1 MSDSTTH
8 VLIAYID
15 GDLPDAEKTALEQRV
30 ATNTAL
36 QAELESL
43 QLAKMAM
50 QSHGLRQDIAT
61 ILEQMMKEPQEETG
75 HTILA
80 RWMLGIMR
88 IAASVLFVAFTISIY
103 LYFTLTPT
111 RLFNKQYRAFTI
123 PASRALADS
132 ALPERAWQQKNYGAV
147 IRLASTMPVT
157 AQRDH
162 FFAAQSYLVLSDLPK
177 AISNFEAVL
186 RLNRRAAVPL
196 YQDESEYYLALA
208 WLAHQ
213 QPAKALPRFIRIFN
227 DNTHLYH
234 DQVNWWFMARL
245 HLLKLKG

>member
-30 ATNTAL
+30 AANTTL

-75 HTILA
+75 HTILT

-88 IAASVLFVAFTISIY
+88 IAASVLFAAF
-103 LYFTLTPT
+103 
-111 RLFNKQYRAFTI
+111 
-123 PASRALADS
+123 
-132 ALPERAWQQKNYGAV
+132 
-147 IRLASTMPVT
+147 
-157 AQRDH
+157 
-162 FFAAQSYLVLSDLPK
+162 
-177 AISNFEAVL
+177 
-186 RLNRRAAVPL
+186 
-196 YQDESEYYLALA
+196 
-208 WLAHQ
+208 
-213 QPAKALPRFIRIFN
+213 
-227 DNTHLYH
+227 NT
-234 DQVNWWFMARL
+234 ARL
-245 HLLKLKG
+245 PYPLQGPWQTAPCWNGPGSKRTTVR